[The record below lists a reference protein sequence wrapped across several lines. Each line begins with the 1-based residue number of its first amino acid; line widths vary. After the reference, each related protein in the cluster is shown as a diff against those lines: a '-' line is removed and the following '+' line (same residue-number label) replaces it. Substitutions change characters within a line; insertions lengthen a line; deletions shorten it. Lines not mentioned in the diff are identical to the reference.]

1 MATLSDL
8 RTVLQDWTGAGST
21 VLSTTIT
28 DACING
34 AIARM
39 QQAHLWRGQEAVS
52 STLSFAALAA
62 SATLPSDF
70 IAEKA
75 AYFYDSTQTTP
86 SSQYTYLKRVDRDWW
101 FETFGRD
108 SEEVD
113 QQFPQVANPAAT
125 DVTDT
130 RYAIWDDKLWLYPSP
145 PSAVS
150 VVLDYWGLLTDLTSG
165 SDTNFFTTRY
175 PHIVRMGAL
184 AEAYEFLHEDERATL
199 YRAKFE
205 QELARAILDDKTKAM
220 SGGSRTRGA

>member
-52 STLSFAALAA
+52 ASLSFAANAA
-62 SATLPSDF
+62 SASLPSDF

-75 AYFYDSTQTTP
+75 AYFYDSTQTAP
-86 SSQYTYLKRVDRDWW
+86 SSQYEVIKRVDRDWW
-101 FETFGRD
+101 FEQRTSD
-108 SEEVD
+108 ANTD
-113 QQFPQVANPAAT
+113 QIFPQVADPGGDT
-125 DVTDT
+125 ETST
-130 RYAIWDDKLWLYPSP
+130 RYALWDDKLWLVPSP
-145 PSAVS
+145 SSAVV
-150 VVLDYWGLLTDLTSG
+150 VVLDYWALLTDLSSG
-165 SDTNFFTTRY
+165 SDSNFFTTRY
-175 PHIVRMGAL
+175 PHIVRKGAL
-184 AEAYEFLHEDERATL
+184 AEAYDFLHEDERATL
-199 YRAKFE
+199 YRAQFE
-205 QELARAILDDKTKAM
+205 QELQRAILDDKTKAM